1 MKKKIF
7 LELYTVGET
16 LINLQATNEKKIT
29 LYEMFKD

>member
-16 LINLQATNEKKIT
+16 LINLQATNEKKNHLI
-29 LYEMFKD
+29 